1 MKTKIIAL
9 IAISSVLSSCA
20 TDESGNKTFLGLNK
34 QQWAKGVLIPTGKI
48 AGQAAVANFN
58 ETRNNQTLSK

>member
-1 MKTKIIAL
+1 MKSKLILIAL
-9 IAISSVLSSCA
+9 ASILTSCA
-20 TDESGNKTFLGLNK
+20 TREDGVKTFLGLDK

>member
-9 IAISSVLSSCA
+9 IAISSILSSCA

-34 QQWAKGVLIPTGKI
+34 EQWTKGVLIPTGKT
-48 AGQAAVANFN
+48 AAREGLINYTD
-58 ETRNNQTLSK
+58 TRSK